1 MNKNHNAYYVHN
13 GVHVLK
19 VRIMNGCMDRQ
30 ALYSVFEDLLN
41 KIYIKL
47 HVTVHVWHIRNIY
60 VASFGKLRDMT
71 FNVQ

>member
-1 MNKNHNAYYVHN
+1 MNKNHNN

-19 VRIMNGCMDRQ
+19 VRIMNSCMDRQ

-47 HVTVHVWHIRNIY
+47 HVTVHVWHIRNIH
-60 VASFGKLRDMT
+60 VTSFGKLRGMT